1 MKRTTLPQGSTSAT
15 APALSYIPEPGR
27 EHPENIAAKL
37 GLAEGVT
44 PDRLFDVLP
53 AVVDQAMRTALP
65 GKYSPE
71 IAERIAADM
80 IARLSQKQDD
90 EPGVCPVYRDCE
102 SREPDHYDHFNHG
115 GLRVTGEDG
124 STILDAGMAA
134 LSGSESDAVV
144 YVRNE
149 EFTDAAAVRAKT
161 AEIRQLL
168 DEADAMAERVF
179 ADHKARA

>member
-1 MKRTTLPQGSTSAT
+1 MAHSTEILPVDFPPSGR
-15 APALSYIPEPGR
+15 ALPYIPEPGR

-44 PDRLFDVLP
+44 LDQLTAVLP
-53 AVVDQAMRTALP
+53 SVVDQAMRTALP
-65 GKYSPE
+65 GHYSPE
-71 IAERIAADM
+71 VAERIAADM
-80 IARLSQKQDD
+80 IARLRQQQDD
-90 EPGVCPVYRDCE
+90 KPSACQYRDCE
-102 SREPDHYDHFNHG
+102 DTEPGHHDHYRH

-134 LSGSESDAVV
+134 LSGDESGAIV